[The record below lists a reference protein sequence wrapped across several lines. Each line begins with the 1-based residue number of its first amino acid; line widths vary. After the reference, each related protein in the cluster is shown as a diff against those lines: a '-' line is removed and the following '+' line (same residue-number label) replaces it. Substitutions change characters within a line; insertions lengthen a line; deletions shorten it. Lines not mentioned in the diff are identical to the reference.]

1 MTIAANSII
10 KHLKPS
16 DIANEARMK
25 RGPAERRIG
34 KKLAIVIVEGF
45 ADQLLYTTI
54 LDISKCLV
62 ITAHGKNNAIQALQI
77 LLTDNTP
84 GVMGLIDDDF
94 DSLEG
99 RNLRSA
105 NLTVSDTHDLETLLF
120 VASSLDKLLN
130 TLLLPEKREYLVVL
144 CENVREKL
152 IELGSPIGFV
162 RWLFQKENVL
172 IDFRSVSFRAFIDH
186 RRLTVDLDSCVEEI
200 LSRNGGCRMSK
211 QDIQIR
217 LPELMKTAPYS
228 WSLCQGHDLVKI
240 LLLIMPQLLSVYA
253 PSNRD
258 EARVY
263 FEQIQQKI
271 PTEARI
277 TEQLI
282 MCYEQDEFRKTNIY
296 TDIMQWEGR
305 NPPYRLART

>member
-25 RGPAERRIG
+25 RGPAERRTG
-34 KKLAIVIVEGF
+34 EKLAIVIVEGC

-62 ITAHGKNNAIQALQI
+62 ITAFGKNNAIQALQI

-120 VASSLDKLLN
+120 VASSLDKFLN

-144 CENVREKL
+144 CENVRKKL

-162 RWLFQKENVL
+162 RWLFKKENML

-200 LSRNGGCRMSK
+200 LSRNGGCRLSK

-217 LPELMKTAPYS
+217 LHKLIKTAPYP

-240 LLLIMPQLLSVYA
+240 LLLIMPQLLSAYS

-258 EARVY
+258 EARMY
-263 FEQIQQKI
+263 IDQIQQKI

-296 TDIMQWEGR
+296 TDIKKWENR
-305 NPPYRLART
+305 NSPYKLARS

>member
-1 MTIAANSII
+1 MTISANSITR
-10 KHLKPS
+10 HLKPS

-25 RGPAERRIG
+25 RDPAQRRTG
-34 KKLAIVIVEGF
+34 KKLAIVIVEGC

-54 LDISKCLV
+54 LDTSKCLV
-62 ITAHGKNNAIQALQI
+62 ITAHGKNNAIQALKI
-77 LLTDNTP
+77 LLTENTP
-84 GVMGLIDDDF
+84 GVMGLVDDDF

-120 VASSLDKLLN
+120 VASSLDKLMN
-130 TLLLPEKREYLVVL
+130 TLLLPEKREHLVVL
-144 CENVREKL
+144 CENVRKIL
-152 IELGSPIGFV
+152 FELGSPIGFI
-162 RWLFQKENVL
+162 RWLFHKENVL
-172 IDFRSVSFRAFIDH
+172 IDFRDVSFRAFIDQ
-186 RRLTVDLDSCVEEI
+186 RRLTVDLDACVGEI

-217 LPELMKTAPYS
+217 LPELMKTAPYP
-228 WSLCQGHDLVKI
+228 WLLCQGHDLVKI
-240 LLLIMPQLLSVYA
+240 FLLIMPQLLSGYA
-253 PSNRD
+253 PSKRD
-258 EARVY
+258 EAREY
-263 FEQIQQKI
+263 FDQIQQKI

-296 TDIMQWEGR
+296 SDIKQWENR
-305 NPPYRLART
+305 NSPYQMTRS